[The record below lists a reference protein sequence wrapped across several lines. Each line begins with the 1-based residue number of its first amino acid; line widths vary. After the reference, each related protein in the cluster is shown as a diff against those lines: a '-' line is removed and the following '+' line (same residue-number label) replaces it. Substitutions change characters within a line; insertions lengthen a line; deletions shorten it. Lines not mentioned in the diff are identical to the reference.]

1 MQGEG
6 AGGES
11 GKKGRQSLFASYF
24 KRLILSLA
32 STDPCK
38 LSHPTGLLLRQ
49 TLFRRRTASRVQTV
63 SPSSEQGKGEPAFLR
78 GRPDSELE
86 KLCPRKGLR
95 STRSGAD
102 PLSVDMEYGGP
113 LHQKILGLLPAGSQ
127 E

>member
-1 MQGEG
+1 MFIY
-6 AGGES
+6 ACS
-11 GKKGRQSLFASYF
+11 SSIYCVNTSIK
-24 KRLILSLA
+24 I
-32 STDPCK
+32 

-49 TLFRRRTASRVQTV
+49 TLLRRRTASRVQTV

-86 KLCPRKGLR
+86 KLCPRKGLC
-95 STRSGAD
+95 STRSGAE

-113 LHQKILGLLPAGSQ
+113 LHQKFLGLPPAGSQ